1 MPCCSLWRR
10 SVQSSLA
17 LRHFDS
23 IPAPPALPLLHR
35 WHWALPCESLLSDSG
50 SSSAPEDCC
59 SHHYHCPRTT
69 ERISYRPCRLASSP
83 RRYSFSRQWFCMADM
98 MKRMRAN
105 LSHRGW
111 NLGSPNSL
119 EVELCERN
127 VVALLTDLFEG
138 SSDAALAFYFFRLSQ
153 RYNGSEHGVRAV
165 STMVHIAVSGNMNHI
180 AVNLLRSI
188 VRDVD
193 ERSDGEHYQLVFDAL
208 REACSSR
215 RVLETVYS
223 MLVKCYVDK
232 GMIKMAIRLV
242 DDMRNL
248 GMYPTTPVYNS
259 LIKHLLES
267 KQFEVAWQIFVE
279 MPSSSFGSN
288 ESIISLFIREL
299 GAHGDFDC
307 AYKLLFEIQK
317 YGGQADV
324 VVYTT
329 MINAL
334 FKWGL
339 LKEATALLYKM
350 LQLGIPHDDVL
361 VSSVVDGYC
370 KAGRLVDAAHLLNSL
385 SGIPDVFVYNS
396 FILMLCKNGNM
407 VEAYELFK
415 EMFEVGLD
423 PDSFNY
429 TAIID
434 GYCRAREIDQA
445 LKTFAL
451 MLKRGVEP
459 TVSTYTVLIESYC
472 DRNDLCGAE
481 YILFV
486 MKMEGVQP
494 DVVTYNTLIN
504 GYSKNG
510 HMHRAY
516 ELKDVMEKDGVSA
529 DVVTYNILMH
539 GLIKRGYVKESR
551 EVFNELVRRG
561 FSPDRI
567 TFTNVIDSY
576 SRDGNLEEAFLIW
589 CSMSNNGI
597 TPDVVTCMLNCQG
610 CPWQSFHQ
618 DIEKICEA
626 DTEFRVLQNDDT
638 CDRILFYSASC
649 LRLLG
654 SFYCRQQQFPQPEM
668 EVLGYVGYCNSMDY
682 YGHYLLKDEQ
692 RRAVS
697 RVRELLRRNEVVK
710 SH

>member
-1 MPCCSLWRR
+1 MPCSLWRR

-17 LRHFDS
+17 LCHFDS
-23 IPAPPALPLLHR
+23 IPISPGLPLLHR
-35 WHWALPCESLLSDSG
+35 RHWALPCESLLSDSE

-59 SHHYHCPRTT
+59 SHHYHYPRTT
-69 ERISYRPCRLASSP
+69 ERISYRPCRLAASR
-83 RRYSFSRQWFCMADM
+83 RRYYLSRQWFCRADM

-111 NLGSPNSL
+111 ILGSPNSL

-127 VVALLTDLFEG
+127 VVALLNDLFEG

-153 RYNGSEHGVRAV
+153 WYNGSKHGVRAV
-165 STMVHIAVSGNMNHI
+165 STMVHIAVTGNMNHI
-180 AVNLLRSI
+180 AVKLLRI
-188 VRDVD
+188 IARNVD
-193 ERSDGEHYQLVFDAL
+193 EHSDGVQHQLVFGVL
-208 REACSSR
+208 RETCTNR

-223 MLVKCYVDK
+223 MLVMCYVDK
-232 GMIKMAIRLV
+232 GMVKMAIRLV

-248 GMYPTTPVYNS
+248 GMYPTIRVYNS
-259 LIKHLLES
+259 LIKLLLES
-267 KQFEVAWQIFVE
+267 KQYEVAWQVFVE

-288 ESIISLFIREL
+288 QCIVRIVSLFIREL

-307 AYKLLFEIQK
+307 ACKLLFEIQK

-334 FKWGL
+334 CKWGL
-339 LKEATALLYKM
+339 LKEAAALLYKM
-350 LQLGIPHDDVL
+350 LQLGISHDDVL
-361 VSSVVDGYC
+361 VSSVVNGYC

-415 EMFEVGLD
+415 QMFEVGLD

-434 GYCRAREIDQA
+434 GYCRACELDQA

-459 TVSTYTVLIESYC
+459 TCMTYTVLIESYC

-481 YILFV
+481 YMLSV

-504 GYSKNG
+504 GYSKKG

-516 ELKDVMEKDGVSA
+516 ELKDVMEKDGVST

-576 SRDGNLEEAFLIW
+576 SQDGNLEEAFLIW

-597 TPDVVTCMLNCQG
+597 TPDVVTCSALLNCFCKRQRM
-610 CPWQSFHQ
+610 QDASVLFHKMLDAGLEPDLILYNTLICGFCKEGNISEACRFMFMMNEN
-618 DIEKICEA
+618 DIFPNNLTYEALVCCFEKIGVKNAAENA
-626 DTEFRVLQNDDT
+626 AMKMQEIFFEKYND
-638 CDRILFYSASC
+638 
-649 LRLLG
+649 
-654 SFYCRQQQFPQPEM
+654 
-668 EVLGYVGYCNSMDY
+668 
-682 YGHYLLKDEQ
+682 
-692 RRAVS
+692 
-697 RVRELLRRNEVVK
+697 
-710 SH
+710 